1 MSTAPTLKGCGGAAR
16 GGSLGAGAA
25 SAMDGGGPAGPVAA
39 GAVAAWDFGGG
50 EVS

>member
-1 MSTAPTLKGCGGAAR
+1 MSTAPTPKVYSGAAP
-16 GGSLGAGAA
+16 GGTPGAGAA
-25 SAMDGGGPAGPVAA
+25 SAMAMDAPAGPVAA